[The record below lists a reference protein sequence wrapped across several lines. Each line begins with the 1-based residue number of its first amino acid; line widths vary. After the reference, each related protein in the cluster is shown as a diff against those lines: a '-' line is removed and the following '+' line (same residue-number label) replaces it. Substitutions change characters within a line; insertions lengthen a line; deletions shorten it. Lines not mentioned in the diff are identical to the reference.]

1 MLDEAALTAGD
12 IMTRDVAVVHPDTSL
27 LEAVTLMADRRI
39 GGMPVIDGD
48 TIVGILCEAD
58 VIRWHE
64 DFSER
69 QTRWLDTLADGH
81 PLAEE
86 FLDSLRDQHR
96 RVGTLMTLGVITVSE
111 NMLARDV
118 AHLMHSE
125 NINRVPVVRDERLV
139 GIITRADLV
148 RALAKK
154 LAELP

>member
-139 GIITRADLV
+139 GIVTRADLV